1 MYMEY
6 SRVKQRQRQ
15 NQVAAQIAFTQPINQ
30 NVCRDPKATDSTK
43 VLEFPTEIIFQQQL
57 VHVHDQPAV
66 VDAELF
72 EKPAGYKTI
81 TLNRVQ
87 VCDGEKQVS
96 KDPTVDRVSQQG
108 CTQVCRGNKAVQQLN
123 NGQGQINIVLDVT
136 VVRAEL
142 VEKPAGFKPIVVHDE
157 RQELECVDNVLK
169 NENCQASE
177 NDAAESTGYEG
188 DFEHVPLCNTFTN
201 IFFSHILRTVATT
214 SDKAMLEQA
223 NNCPNSPSDQSNA
236 GINLGCDLASEV
248 QNKLP
253 EGPVHVAGENTLF
266 SNKAGSF
273 LRCGYPLTRLPLI
286 LNFVQPHQTNPPQQY
301 FLRKIYYPIEQ
312 KELDQVLS
320 HEHTH
325 FCHFRIPE
333 NTHRLSQAT
342 LRGAEGTHDQQQ
354 LVKLQLKETVGGQKI
369 VTVNKDKVLN
379 QFGNV
384 VSVDDA
390 SKIDKGPPKPTRD
403 VPASSKT
410 VNKASAGVE
419 HAVTRLLKSTGA
431 GNATADRATFICNS
445 MAKGAGQV
453 GVHNTKPED

>member
-1 MYMEY
+1 
-6 SRVKQRQRQ
+6 
-15 NQVAAQIAFTQPINQ
+15 
-30 NVCRDPKATDSTK
+30 RDPKATDGTK
-43 VLEFPTEIIFQQQL
+43 VLEFPTEIIVQQQL

-72 EKPAGYKTI
+72 EKPEGYKTT

-96 KDPTVDRVSQQG
+96 KDPTADRVSQLG

-136 VVRAEL
+136 VMRAEL
-142 VEKPAGFKPIVVHDE
+142 VEKPVGFKPIVVHDE

-253 EGPVHVAGENTLF
+253 EGHVHVAGENTLF
-266 SNKAGSF
+266 SNKAGTQAD
-273 LRCGYPLTRLPLI
+273 LQHIDANEEGQELNVRLSSVQK
-286 LNFVQPHQTNPPQQY
+286 LNSDNKMTC
-301 FLRKIYYPIEQ
+301 I
-312 KELDQVLS
+312 LS

-354 LVKLQLKETVGGQKI
+354 LVKLQLKETVGGKKI

-379 QFGNV
+379 QAGNV

-419 HAVTRLLKSTGA
+419 HAVIRLLKSTGA
-431 GNATADRATFICNS
+431 GNATVDRATFICNS
-445 MAKGAGQV
+445 MAKGAGQAA
-453 GVHNTKPED
+453 VHNIKPED